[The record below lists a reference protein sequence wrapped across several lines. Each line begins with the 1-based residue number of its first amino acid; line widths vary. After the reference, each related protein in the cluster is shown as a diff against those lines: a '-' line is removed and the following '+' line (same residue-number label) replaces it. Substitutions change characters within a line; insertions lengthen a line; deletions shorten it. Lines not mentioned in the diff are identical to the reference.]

1 MVKVNPDGPP
11 ATLFYH
17 AWYRDPIQYPEGV
30 ADMAGYWAENR
41 VLGGVVLFDREEARK
56 IGAGPDAVYIHPD
69 RDKDWPGTG
78 SPSTV
83 SKVGTRPLP
92 ITPDETN
99 THRVDPEE
107 PFWYTGVYRD
117 Q

>member
-1 MVKVNPDGPP
+1 MVKINPDGPP

-69 RDKDWPGTG
+69 RDKVTYRICLLTDAQKKALVNFFAGLARDW
-78 SPSTV
+78 V
-83 SKVGTRPLP
+83 SEHG
-92 ITPDETN
+92 
-99 THRVDPEE
+99 
-107 PFWYTGVYRD
+107 